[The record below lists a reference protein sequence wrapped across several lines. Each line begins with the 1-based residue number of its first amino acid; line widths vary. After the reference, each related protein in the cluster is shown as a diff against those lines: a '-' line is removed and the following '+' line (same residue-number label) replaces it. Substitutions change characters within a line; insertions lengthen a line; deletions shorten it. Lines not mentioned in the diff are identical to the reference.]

1 MKKPKT
7 KKPESKTTTT
17 PAPEPKAEPTN
28 PAADLAILRLTRIID
43 QAEHQSAIRD
53 RDETIAQLSD
63 KLNDRE
69 DRICELR
76 EMVRS
81 LGGVIASV

>member
-1 MKKPKT
+1 MKKTKT
-7 KKPESKTTTT
+7 KKPEPKTTTT
-17 PAPEPKAEPTN
+17 PPEPESN
-28 PAADLAILRLTRIID
+28 PAADLAISRLRRIID
-43 QAEHQSAIRD
+43 QAEHHSAIRD